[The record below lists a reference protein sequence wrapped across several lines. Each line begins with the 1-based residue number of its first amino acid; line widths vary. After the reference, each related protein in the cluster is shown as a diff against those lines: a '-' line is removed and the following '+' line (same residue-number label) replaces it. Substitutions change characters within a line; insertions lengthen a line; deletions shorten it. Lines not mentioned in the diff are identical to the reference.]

1 MPHGNRQDYINVC
14 TVVILRRPGHDWPLI
29 FAANRDEMTDRPWLA
44 PGRHWPDRAEV
55 VAGRDDL
62 AGGTWLGLND
72 WGVVAGVL
80 NRPGSLGSDPSLRSR
95 GELPLEALEH
105 AEATVA
111 ATAMAAIEQTSYRSF
126 NLVIADSAQAFWIK
140 SEGGAGRGGWGGGR
154 TAVSAAALPEGV
166 SMITAHDLNDIASP
180 RIRRFLPK
188 FKTAAEPD
196 PETGDWAAWQSLMGE
211 TDGAGEAGEGGP
223 NSDENN
229 NRGAMTITRDVT
241 GPGGGFATVSSS
253 LIALPA
259 AGRPGVRPKWL
270 FAPGRP
276 DQTPYEAVTF

>member
-1 MPHGNRQDYINVC
+1 MC

-29 FAANRDEMTDRPWLA
+29 LAANRDEMTDRPWRA
-44 PGRHWPDRAEV
+44 PGRHWSDRAEV
-55 VAGRDDL
+55 VAGQDTL
-62 AGGTWLGLND
+62 AGGAWLGLND

-80 NRPGSLGSDPSLRSR
+80 NRPGSLGPDPALRSR

-126 NLVIADSAQAFWIK
+126 NLVIADAAQAFWIK
-140 SEGGAGRGGWGGGR
+140 SEGGGGAEGAG
-154 TAVSAAALPEGV
+154 AVSAAAIAEGV
-166 SMITAHDLNDIASP
+166 SMITAHDLNDTASP

-188 FKTAAEPD
+188 FEAAAAPD
-196 PETGDWAAWQSLMGE
+196 PESGDWAEWQALMGE
-211 TDGAGEAGEGGP
+211 GGGKHAEE
-223 NSDENN
+223 S
-229 NRGAMTITRDVT
+229 MSFVT
-241 GPGGGFATVSSS
+241 ETGFATVSSS

-259 AGRPGVRPKWL
+259 PGRMDVKPKWL

-276 DQTPYEAVTF
+276 DKTDYGVVEI

>member
-1 MPHGNRQDYINVC
+1 MC

-55 VAGRDDL
+55 VAGQDTL

-72 WGVVAGVL
+72 WGVVTGVL
-80 NRPGSLGSDPSLRSR
+80 NRPGSLGPDPALRSR

-111 ATAMAAIEQTSYRSF
+111 ATAMAAVEQTSYRSF

-140 SEGGAGRGGWGGGR
+140 SEGRG
-154 TAVSAAALPEGV
+154 AVSAAAIPEGV
-166 SMITAHDLNDIASP
+166 SMITAHDINDTASP
-180 RIRRFLPK
+180 RIRRFLPQ
-188 FKTAAEPD
+188 FEAAAAPD
-196 PETGDWAAWQSLMGE
+196 PETGDWAAWQALM
-211 TDGAGEAGEGGP
+211 GEGGP
-223 NSDENN
+223 ISGENSDQ
-229 NRGAMTITRDVT
+229 GAMTFATED
-241 GPGGGFATVSSS
+241 GFATVSSS

-259 AGRPGVRPKWL
+259 PGRPGVKPKWL

-276 DQTPYEAVTF
+276 DETPYEPVTF